1 MSTVRYFDDIPHIGR
16 FGMFDDKKGISWT
29 LFYRNGTRFTIH
41 VDEKDVSGTTFHSL
55 WRPLLNEDLGMGKE
69 ILNNYNKIF
78 DLVVS
83 HSMDTLQEISPV
95 EPHWITLRD
104 YLHTP
109 AYDFK
114 LVADEKG
121 TDGVR
126 AVVTKGPEV
135 VAAYEF
141 KPAATFKNMPQ
152 TIPEFSSSDLT
163 VLDKEA
169 DWRSPPHKFRT
180 TDGLICYFKARK
192 RSSRNVQ
199 TGEIR
204 NTSLDSIEAHLR
216 LFKYGQEKGDSYATR
231 RSKVLGIVTD
241 AISASDSSDPAD
253 DKHTEETNQ
262 TLVAGI
268 LLSSPTS
275 SSHTQSLA
283 DVIAQSETTTADFTE
298 KTQQWRSQV
307 EEDVSRLHE
316 LKIYWGGREDW
327 FYINQHTVL
336 IDAESGEAY
345 LSLHTATFLDDDA
358 TNQEKSTKL
367 AEMDKSAIEI
377 LFEKWLPGELSGKK
391 SEGT

>member
-1 MSTVRYFDDIPHIGR
+1 M
-16 FGMFDDKKGISWT
+16 
-29 LFYRNGTRFTIH
+29 
-41 VDEKDVSGTTFHSL
+41 
-55 WRPLLNEDLGMGKE
+55 
-69 ILNNYNKIF
+69 
-78 DLVVS
+78 
-83 HSMDTLQEISPV
+83 
-95 EPHWITLRD
+95 
-104 YLHTP
+104 
-109 AYDFK
+109 
-114 LVADEKG
+114 
-121 TDGVR
+121 
-126 AVVTKGPEV
+126 
-135 VAAYEF
+135 
-141 KPAATFKNMPQ
+141 
-152 TIPEFSSSDLT
+152 
-163 VLDKEA
+163 
-169 DWRSPPHKFRT
+169 
-180 TDGLICYFKARK
+180 
-192 RSSRNVQ
+192 
-199 TGEIR
+199 
-204 NTSLDSIEAHLR
+204 
-216 LFKYGQEKGDSYATR
+216 
-231 RSKVLGIVTD
+231 TD